1 MGGKEPGD
9 TIQNRKN
16 KTMNNYKI
24 IEDNAGTLHMYVW
37 NEEGSLIFGSP
48 VLPEDI
54 QLCIADVEDAA
65 TWDEDSEMLSY
76 LMEEKELATL
86 EEAREAY
93 YENLTG
99 YEYGWSLI
107 ADNDGI
113 YSSCMGGAGMQA
125 FGLDAA

>member
-1 MGGKEPGD
+1 
-9 TIQNRKN
+9 
-16 KTMNNYKI
+16 MNNYKI

-65 TWDEDSEMLSY
+65 TWDEDSEMLCY

-107 ADNDGI
+107 SDNDGI

>member
-1 MGGKEPGD
+1 M
-9 TIQNRKN
+9 T
-16 KTMNNYKI
+16 NYEI

-48 VLPEDI
+48 VRPEDI
-54 QLCIADVEDAA
+54 QSCIADVEDAA
-65 TWDEDSEMLSY
+65 AWDEDLEMLCY
-76 LMEEKELATL
+76 VMDEKQLATL

-107 ADNDGI
+107 ADNAGI
-113 YSSCMGGAGMQA
+113 YASYMGAAGMQA
-125 FGLDAA
+125 FGLAAA

>member
-1 MGGKEPGD
+1 
-9 TIQNRKN
+9 
-16 KTMNNYKI
+16 MNNYEI
-24 IEDNAGTLHMYVW
+24 IEDNAGTLNMYVW
-37 NEEGSLIFGSP
+37 TEEGSLIFGSP

-54 QLCIADVEDAA
+54 QLCIADVEHAA
-65 TWDEDSEMLSY
+65 AWDEDLEMLCY

-107 ADNDGI
+107 ADNDDI
-113 YSSCMGGAGMQA
+113 YTSHMGGAGMQA